1 LICLLRMDSLCEGRG
16 CAGLFSDI
24 LNVRESYALGS
35 HATVFQSKVYAILAC
50 LEYCI
55 SEGIVNRAISIC
67 SENMAALLAFKS
79 YAMPSR
85 VVLQCRDALQE
96 MALSNRVRLVWVP
109 GHCGIHGN
117 PWPVTGR
124 TSLPKITTFK
134 NHKNCMICSFSNTF
148 TVYLLNLRINYSF

>member
-1 LICLLRMDSLCEGRG
+1 MLRSFNPKFMLFWRVWNIAFRRALSTEQYQSALKIWLLCWPLNHMPCLPELYYS
-16 CAGLFSDI
+16 A
-24 LNVRESYALGS
+24 
-35 HATVFQSKVYAILAC
+35 
-50 LEYCI
+50 
-55 SEGIVNRAISIC
+55 
-67 SENMAALLAFKS
+67 
-79 YAMPSR
+79 
-85 VVLQCRDALQE
+85 QCRDALQE